1 MKKFNLKKWIVEN
14 KYGKQPNY
22 SNYTQPVNEQLVGA
36 AAGFVAMVAAAGGL
50 AALQMKMENP
60 EEREKNPK
68 LAMFLDILDEL
79 GSAASS
85 SKAGGTTSGG
95 VNEQEGKE
103 VDLSKI
109 ENELGDIFDAATCE
123 LPDNTET
130 QDTE

>member
-1 MKKFNLKKWIVEN
+1 MKKFDLKKWILEN

-50 AALQMKMENP
+50 AALQMTMENP

-79 GSAASS
+79 G
-85 SKAGGTTSGG
+85 
-95 VNEQEGKE
+95 
-103 VDLSKI
+103 
-109 ENELGDIFDAATCE
+109 IF
-123 LPDNTET
+123 LPKSEAKN
-130 QDTE
+130 